1 VYPKFDE
8 VARQWQ
14 LLHAEVKLVRARA
27 ATLDVLR
34 QSRHAFTITLTDDLD
49 ITKWSREAKA
59 PPLDEE
65 IEAAEVLIMPHHI
78 IYT

>member
-49 ITKWSREAKA
+49 IAKWSREAKA

-65 IEAAEVLIMPHHI
+65 IEAAEVH
-78 IYT
+78 T